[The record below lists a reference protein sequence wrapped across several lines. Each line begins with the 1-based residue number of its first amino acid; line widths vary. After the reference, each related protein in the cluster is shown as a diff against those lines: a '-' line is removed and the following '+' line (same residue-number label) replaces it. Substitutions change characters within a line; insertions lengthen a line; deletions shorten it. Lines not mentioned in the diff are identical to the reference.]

1 MHRGCIQEAKQL
13 SVSNMEET
21 DTNHTPVFSEPTST
35 EDEDILEAEDEEVSS
50 DPEGEPVPI

>member
-1 MHRGCIQEAKQL
+1 
-13 SVSNMEET
+13 MEET

-50 DPEGEPVPI
+50 DPEGEPVPV